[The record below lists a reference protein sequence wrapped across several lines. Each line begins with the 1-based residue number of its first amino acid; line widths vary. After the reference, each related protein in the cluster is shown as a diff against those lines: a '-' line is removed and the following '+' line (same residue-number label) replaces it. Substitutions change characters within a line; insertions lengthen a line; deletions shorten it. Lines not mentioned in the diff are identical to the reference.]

1 MMNSVSSM
9 VGENKR
15 KEQTI
20 EIISTTDVSRPG
32 NDVYIE
38 ESYSLV
44 KQFGVHA
51 VIRFYRVSGW
61 SRQQEV
67 SVIIAST
74 DDTVVRN
81 KYKELCK
88 FYKG

>member
-1 MMNSVSSM
+1 MEVLSS
-9 VGENKR
+9 
-15 KEQTI
+15 
-20 EIISTTDVSRPG
+20 TDVSRPG

-44 KQFGVHA
+44 KQFGVYA

-61 SRQQEV
+61 SAQQEV
-67 SVIIAST
+67 SVIMSST
-74 DDTVVRN
+74 NDVEARN

-88 FYKG
+88 LYKR